1 MEAGGPDR
9 ISDLPDSVL
18 GEIISLL
25 PTKEGAKTQILA
37 PRWRN
42 LWRSA
47 PLNLDCYD
55 LITSLGDVAGVVSR
69 ILSSHQGPGRCFR
82 ILRGFRDYEA
92 ANVDSWLQSPAVDNL
107 QELRL
112 SYPRKIQSE
121 LPLLSESFLRFSTT
135 LRVAT
140 IEHCHLLDSIVQGLQ
155 LPQLRQLTLS
165 NVWISECSIP
175 HVIAGCPVLECL
187 MIIDSFSFRCLRINS
202 ISLRSI
208 GVRAEYHEDELNFEE
223 LIIENAPCLEKLLH
237 LCDGGALHVSV
248 IFAPK
253 LETMRCSSDP
263 TKKISFGAMVIQ
275 SSSSGEPKNLWLRK
289 HKNFISYHD
298 IRLKKI
304 VFKTYRGTGSQVSF
318 VTFFVLNA
326 RVLESMILQIEATND
341 KEEFLA
347 KHRRKLQLENMASR
361 GAQFQFTTDEC
372 VRNVWSID
380 DARVLD
386 LADLFAC

>member
-25 PTKEGAKTQILA
+25 PTKEGARTRILA
-37 PRWRN
+37 SRWRN

-55 LITSLGDVAGVVSR
+55 LTTSLGEVADVVSR

-82 ILRGFRDYEA
+82 ILRGFRPYEA
-92 ANVDSWLQSPAVDNL
+92 ATVDSWLQSPAVDNL

-112 SYPRKIQSE
+112 SYTRNNQSQ

-140 IEHCHLLDSIVQGLQ
+140 IEHCHLLDRIVQGLQ
-155 LPQLRQLTLS
+155 LPQLRQITLS
-165 NVWISECSIP
+165 NVRISECSIP
-175 HVIAGCPVLECL
+175 HVIVGCPVLECL

-208 GVRAEYHEDELNFEE
+208 GMCAEYHGDELNFEE

-253 LETMRCSSDP
+253 LEIMCCSSDP

-275 SSSSGEPKNLWLRK
+275 VT
-289 HKNFISYHD
+289 
-298 IRLKKI
+298 KI
-304 VFKTYRGTGSQVSF
+304 
-318 VTFFVLNA
+318 
-326 RVLESMILQIEATND
+326 
-341 KEEFLA
+341 FLLLA
-347 KHRRKLQLENMASR
+347 
-361 GAQFQFTTDEC
+361 FTTLLTC
-372 VRNVWSID
+372 ISMCGKIIGPVRSQID
-380 DARVLD
+380 
-386 LADLFAC
+386 